1 MKRIHFIVEG
11 RPITQGSMTA
21 VYNTRLKCSR
31 VRHSTGAA
39 LLEWRQKIAEAAIAA
54 GAVKFN
60 GAVKVIA
67 VFGVPRPDYHYI
79 KGTKYLRHAHTYDR
93 PYVAPDVDK
102 LARALLDALTGV
114 CYGNDAQ
121 VVVLSVAKEYRERTE
136 IIVEPIQ
143 TFEKSYETA
152 ASLDEDTGEDT
163 GERQLDLSLVR

>member
-1 MKRIHFIVEG
+1 
-11 RPITQGSMTA
+11 MTA

-31 VRHSTGAA
+31 VRHSTGVA
-39 LLEWRQKIAEAAIAA
+39 LLEWRQKIADAAIKA

-67 VFGVPRPDYHYI
+67 VFGVPRPDYHFI
-79 KGTKYLRHAHTYDR
+79 KGTRYLRHAHTYDR

-121 VVVLSVAKEYRERTE
+121 VVVLSVAKEYREKTE
-136 IIVEPIQ
+136 IIVESISSYS
-143 TFEKSYETA
+143 TGYETT
-152 ASLDEDTGEDT
+152 ASLEQDTSEDTS
-163 GERQLDLSLVR
+163 ERQLDLSLVR